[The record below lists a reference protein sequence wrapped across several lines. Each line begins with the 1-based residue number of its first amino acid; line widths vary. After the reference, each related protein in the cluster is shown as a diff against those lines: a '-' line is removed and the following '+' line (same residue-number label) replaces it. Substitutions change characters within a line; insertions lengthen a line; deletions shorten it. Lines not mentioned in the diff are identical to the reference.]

1 MPALKLEMAEASV
14 ARVSLTINAA
24 RAKVWDALV
33 DPEKIKQ
40 YILVS
45 EVVSEWRAGSS
56 IVWKSE
62 FQGRPFEIRGTI
74 LRVEPERL
82 LEYDQSRPIFSAA
95 KAIRPSDHH
104 RVTIELS
111 DEGAQTRLSLTEQ
124 GNTTERELAHS
135 EGGWRL
141 ALGNLK
147 ALLEGTSVAPM
158 R

>member
-1 MPALKLEMAEASV
+1 MEPVMAETLV
-14 ARVSLTINAA
+14 AHVSMTIRAP

-45 EVVSEWRAGSS
+45 DVVSEWREGSS

-62 FQGRPFEIRGTI
+62 FQGKPFEILGKV
-74 LRVEPERL
+74 LRLDPERL
-82 LEYDQSRPIFSAA
+82 LEFDQSRPIFRASQAA
-95 KAIRPSDHH
+95 RSSDYH

-111 DEGAQTRLSLTEQ
+111 DEGEQTQLSLTEQ
-124 GNTTERELAHS
+124 GNKTERELAHS
-135 EGGWRL
+135 EGGWRM
-141 ALGNLK
+141 ALGNMK
-147 ALLEGTSVAPM
+147 ALLEGTSIVPM

>member
-1 MPALKLEMAEASV
+1 MAETLV

-24 RAKVWDALV
+24 RAKVWDALI

-40 YILVS
+40 YILAS
-45 EVVSEWRAGSS
+45 DVVSEWREGSS

-62 FQGRPFEIRGTI
+62 FQDKPFEIRGTI
-74 LRVEPERL
+74 LRLEPQRL
-82 LEYDQSRPIFSAA
+82 LEFDQSRPIFRASQVV
-95 KAIRPSDHH
+95 RQSDYH

-111 DEGAQTRLSLTEQ
+111 DEGTRTHLSLIEQ

-135 EGGWRL
+135 QGGWQL

-147 ALLEGTSVAPM
+147 ALLEGTSVVPM